1 MTGIVRIL
9 VVDDQSEVRATIR
22 RILRRVP
29 DAEVLEAAN
38 LESALNQ
45 ALDGVD
51 LMLVDIRLSD
61 DPRDRG
67 GMELIRELRRQG
79 RNIPTVMITGLSS
92 TDDLREAMRLGAHD
106 YILKDELC
114 EELVLPIVRSFRE
127 KLALSGEVQQLRR
140 RVDKEWGVAALIG
153 TSPAME
159 RVRKEAA
166 LVAGSDAPVLILG
179 ETGTGKEMVA
189 RAVHQASPR
198 RNEPFVAVNC
208 TAIPAT
214 LLESLLFGHER
225 GAFTGADRKRRGRM
239 AAAEGGTLLLD
250 ELGDLPLE
258 VQGKLL
264 RVLEE
269 QRFLPVGADEE
280 VQLRARVI
288 AATNADLEER
298 VRDGRFRSD
307 LFYRLD
313 VVTLRVPSL
322 AERGVA
328 DFQELLAHFVEQLP
342 RRLRFT
348 NRAVEWLCRRPW
360 PGNVRELKNVVRRLS
375 IMSPTEQIDI
385 AELEPLVRNAS
396 SAANVSA
403 IEALVDQVL
412 AGGDDGVSRYR
423 QVERAML
430 RRALDQMNGNKSAAA
445 RLLGLPRKSLTRR
458 WARLDTADDLDEDDV
473 ADDD

>member
-1 MTGIVRIL
+1 MRIL
-9 VVDDQSEVRATIR
+9 IVDDQLEVRATIR

-29 DAEVLEAAN
+29 DLEILEAGN
-38 LESALNQ
+38 LQSALTQ

-51 LMLVDIRLSD
+51 LLLVDIRLSD

-67 GMELIRELRRQG
+67 GMELIRELKRQG

-127 KLALSGEVQQLRR
+127 RHALSGEVQQLRK
-140 RVDKEWGVAALIG
+140 RVDGDWGVSAIVG
-153 TSPAME
+153 SSPAIA
-159 RVRKEAA
+159 RARKDAA
-166 LVAGSDAPVLILG
+166 LVAASDAPVLILG

-189 RAVHQASPR
+189 KAIHQSSPR

-239 AAAEGGTLLLD
+239 AVADGGTLLLD
-250 ELGDLPLE
+250 EIGDLPLE

-280 VQLRARVI
+280 VPLRARVL
-288 AATNADLEER
+288 AATNADLAQR
-298 VRDGRFRSD
+298 VREGRFRSD

-313 VVTLRVPSL
+313 VVTIRVPSL
-322 AERGVA
+322 GERGA
-328 DFQELLAHFVEQLP
+328 GDFQELLTHFVENLP
-342 RRLRFT
+342 RRVRFT
-348 NRAVEWLCRRPW
+348 KLAVEWLARRAW
-360 PGNVRELKNVVRRLS
+360 PGNVRELKNVVRRIS
-375 IMSPTEQIDI
+375 IMADREEVDVPT
-385 AELEPLVRNAS
+385 LETLVPTNGGTPRA
-396 SAANVSA
+396 SA
-403 IEALVDQVL
+403 IDALVDEVL
-412 AGGDDGVSRYR
+412 ASSDDGSSLYR
-423 QVERAML
+423 AVERAML
-430 RRALDQMNGNKSAAA
+430 RRALDQTNGNKSAAA
-445 RLLGLPRKSLTRR
+445 RLLGLPRKALARR
-458 WARLDTADDLDEDDV
+458 WARLDATDGMDDDDDADDSD
-473 ADDD
+473 